1 VTDCS
6 VDGCRA
12 EHLAK
17 GYCQRHYS
25 RVRRTGSPEGATV
38 DWRFFSKVRQVGDCW
53 EWRHTDSNGYGTQFQ
68 RTLPHRWA
76 YEYLRAPI
84 PEGLELD
91 HLCRNR
97 RCVNP
102 WHLEPVTRRV
112 NAMRGVGSKET
123 CVNGH
128 PYTEENTYRDPTKG
142 KRGCRACRQEA
153 SQRSAARKAARTL
166 LRSTP

>member
-1 VTDCS
+1 MTACV
-6 VDGCRA
+6 VA
-12 EHLAK
+12 ECEGAHLAN
-17 GYCQRHYS
+17 GYCRKHYS
-25 RVRRTGSPEGATV
+25 RVRRTGSPDGATV
-38 DWRFFSKVRQVGDCW
+38 EWRFFTRVRQVGDCW
-53 EWRHTDSNGYGTQFQ
+53 EWHKTTPTGYGTLFQ
-68 RTLPHRWA
+68 RMLPHRWA
-76 YEYLRAPI
+76 YQFLRAPI

-128 PYTEENTYRDPTKG
+128 PYTEGNTYRRPD
-142 KRGCRACRQEA
+142 RGTRMCRECVRNANSRRR
-153 SQRSAARKAARTL
+153 RSAAA
-166 LRSTP
+166 